1 MKILVTGSNGF
12 IGRAISL
19 ELVRAGHD
27 VVGLRSCEPTC
38 SHDLSSAFK
47 VADIADRAAIETL
60 SLATGPCEAIIHAA
74 AALNK
79 ELLAPEVS
87 LVNCLGTQN
96 VLWLARQWQ
105 CEQFV
110 YLSGVSVI
118 GKPQY
123 SPITEEHPVCPT
135 SAYLASKLF
144 GEELVRLVAA
154 SGLNGVSLR
163 VTAPVGPGMP
173 SNRLLTTLARRA
185 MNNDVIELCGQG
197 TRRQNY
203 VDVRDIARAVVMC
216 LTRKVSGIFNIAGD
230 DTISNLELAR
240 RCVVQCRST
249 SEIVFD
255 GQVDPEEGYDWNVSS
270 EKARRV
276 LGYKPN
282 YTIEDAIAVAFA
294 NRTAI

>member
-27 VVGLRSCEPTC
+27 VVGLRSCEPPC
-38 SHDLSSAFK
+38 SNDLGSAFK
-47 VADIADRAAIETL
+47 VADITDRAALETL
-60 SLATGPCEAIIHAA
+60 SSAIDPCDAIIHAA
-74 AALNK
+74 ATLKK

-105 CEQFV
+105 CEQFI
-110 YLSGVSVI
+110 YISGVSVI

-123 SPITEEHPVCPT
+123 SPITEDHPVCPT
-135 SAYLASKLF
+135 SAYLASKLY

-173 SNRLLTTLARRA
+173 HNRLLTTLARRA
-185 MNNDVIELCGQG
+185 MNNDVIELRGQG

-216 LTRKVSGIFNIAGD
+216 LTRQVSGVFNIAGD
-230 DTISNLELAR
+230 YTISNLELAR
-240 RCVVQCRST
+240 MCVAQCGSS

-255 GQVDPEEGYDWNVSS
+255 GQADPEDTYDWNVSS
-270 EKARRV
+270 EKARSV
-276 LGYKPN
+276 LGYQPN
-282 YTIEDAIAVAFA
+282 YTIDDAIAAAFA
-294 NRTAI
+294 N